1 MDKQQQLTAIYDFTA
16 SKLGNDQTGHDMAHI
31 KRVVKMAKQLNQD
44 NLGDPF
50 IIEAAALLHDVI
62 DEKLFTDITAAKASV
77 KDFLTQIAVPAKTQ
91 TAIFDIISNMSFAHS
106 LENRPT
112 LSLEGQIVQDADWLD
127 AIGAIGI
134 ARAIYYGAKHHEKLY
149 DPAIL
154 PRENLTKEQYR
165 NLADETIINHFYE
178 KLFKIKDLLNTAAAK
193 EIATQRQALMRSF
206 VTAVKEEWV

>member
-1 MDKQQQLTAIYDFTA
+1 
-16 SKLGNDQTGHDMAHI
+16 
-31 KRVVKMAKQLNQD
+31 
-44 NLGDPF
+44 
-50 IIEAAALLHDVI
+50 
-62 DEKLFTDITAAKASV
+62 
-77 KDFLTQIAVPAKTQ
+77 
-91 TAIFDIISNMSFAHS
+91 MSFAHS